1 MDESSRSTIP
11 VPVALFVYRRHE
23 LLPRT
28 LRCLRDSG
36 VDALYV
42 FSDGPADA
50 SAQADVGRV
59 RELIAAIDWIA
70 PSVSASER
78 NLGLSASIRA
88 GLDTVFASHPRA
100 IVIEDDVCV
109 APEFCAYA
117 KAALETY
124 EREPQVAG
132 ITGLRYPFSRRALRG
147 YRFDAFMSPRFCSWS
162 WATWGDRWERFEF
175 DHEVLRRRLRAR
187 AGLRLTRAGADMP
200 WMIRAA
206 IEDESMGGSWDVDC
220 AASMLLDDQYFVT
233 PTWNMVENSGL
244 SEGTHDTGRPPAWK
258 LAWEPEYRPDLGAL
272 RLPPVAEDE
281 RVLRAY
287 RRFFALGP
295 RRAVMAA
302 LPRLRSAAER
312 R

>member
-1 MDESSRSTIP
+1 MDSSSPHPIP

-23 LLPRT
+23 VLPRT
-28 LRCLRDSG
+28 LQCLREAG

-50 SAQADVGRV
+50 SARADVARV
-59 RELIAAIDWIA
+59 RELIAAIDWVA
-70 PSVSASER
+70 PLVTASAR

-88 GLDTVFASHPRA
+88 GLDAVFARHSRA
-100 IVIEDDVCV
+100 IVVEDDVCV

-117 KAALETY
+117 KAALHAY
-124 EREPQVAG
+124 EREPRVAG
-132 ITGLRYPFSRRALRG
+132 ITGLRYPFSREPLRG
-147 YRFDAFMSPRFCSWS
+147 YPFDAFMSPRFSSWG

-175 DHEVLRRRLRAR
+175 DHAVLRRRLGAR
-187 AGLRLTRAGADMP
+187 SDLRPRRAGADMP

-206 IEDESMGGSWDVDC
+206 IEEESIGGAWDVAC
-220 AASMLLDDQYFVT
+220 AASMLLNGQYFVT

-244 SEGTHDTGRPPAWK
+244 SAGTHDTGRPPAWT
-258 LAWEPEYRPDLGAL
+258 LAWERPFRPDIAAL
-272 RLPPVAEDE
+272 RFPPVAEDA

-295 RRAVMAA
+295 RQAVIAA
-302 LPRLRSAAER
+302 LPRLRRAVAR
-312 R
+312 